1 MEWTNL
7 FTKKMNK
14 LEKAGKL
21 VDTELKDKVMDKMY
35 ELSDGAGDEA
45 LDLYDTLE
53 FEIDTTTDDGFIDY
67 WYGIHALADMIL
79 QYGGIE

>member
-1 MEWTNL
+1 MEWTKF
-7 FTKKMNK
+7 FTKKMDK

-35 ELSDGAGDEA
+35 ELSDGVGDEA

-53 FEIDTTTDDGFIDY
+53 FEIDTTTDDGFRDY

-79 QYGGIE
+79 S